1 MVRAVQL
8 LGCISAAAALAAPR
22 PQRPATKLA
31 AAVADP
37 ALASREAFDQVVQ
50 KTYGRYPVTIVKGNG
65 CELEDDA
72 GRTYLDF
79 VAGISTCC
87 LGHGDQRMVDAITD
101 QIKKVHHVSNLYC
114 AGRRLSVIQLRGDGV
129 GSDATRLV
137 AHRPIPSQISP
148 TRASSRPGS

>member
-8 LGCISAAAALAAPR
+8 LGYISAAAALAAPR
-22 PQRPATKLA
+22 QQRPASSLA

-87 LGHGDQRMVDAITD
+87 PQCSSPRRPLKEFGA
-101 QIKKVHHVSNLYC
+101 VSV
-114 AGRRLSVIQLRGDGV
+114 AAVVSGV
-129 GSDATRLV
+129 YFD
-137 AHRPIPSQISP
+137 
-148 TRASSRPGS
+148 